1 MKRDRR
7 AKDGMDMLL
16 DTMCNTFGGVCF
28 ISLMVAIL
36 SAAAPKSADDA
47 EAAASEAQ
55 LTDRETIAL
64 RNRRDSLKSAIA
76 IQEDFVK
83 NATTGVVTRAQ
94 LAKLLETARN
104 NEEELRNLAK
114 KRDEYLDELARL
126 KTQSAYSRREAAR
139 LERLLAELENNAEK
153 PLFDRRRAVRTP
165 VERTLPNLRTIDVWI
180 HRHRLYLM
188 SDSRDVSFKDASDGE
203 RRKWECRIVPGG
215 GVRLD
220 EVFFERSEQWR
231 KLKAWFGERSYV
243 RIYSDTES
251 FDELC
256 LLRDAL
262 IHNKSM
268 YNWHIHEEDTIKFVE
283 GYDGNVE

>member
-36 SAAAPKSADDA
+36 SAAAPKPSDDG
-47 EAAASEAQ
+47 EAAAVEARM
-55 LTDRETIAL
+55 TDRETIAL

-76 IQEDFVK
+76 IQEEFVK
-83 NATTGVVTRAQ
+83 TATTGVVTKAQ
-94 LAKLLETARN
+94 LAKMVETAKK
-104 NEEELRNLAK
+104 NENELHRLAQ
-114 KRDEYLDELARL
+114 RREEYLDELARL

-139 LERLLAELENNAEK
+139 LERLLKDLQNNAEK

-165 VERTLPNLRTIDVWI
+165 IERTLPNLRPVDVWI
-180 HRHRLYLM
+180 HRHRLYVFDNP
-188 SDSRDVSFKDASDGE
+188 SDVSRKETSLGGE
-203 RRKWECRIVPGG
+203 RRWECRIVPGG
-215 GVRLD
+215 GVLLD
-220 EVFFERSEQWR
+220 EDFFEDSEQWR
-231 KLKAWFGERSYV
+231 KLQARFGDRAYV
-243 RIYSDTES
+243 RIYCDTGS

-262 IHNKSM
+262 IHKKSM
-268 YNWHIHEEDTIKFVE
+268 YNWHILEGDVIYFVE
-283 GYDGNVE
+283 GYDGRVE